1 MLKKKKI
8 YLYYINIFFQISA
21 KFSNSSLFTWEVTR
35 LIQVSS
41 MIFHINIINVYCCY
55 EYFLLVST
63 VISWD
68 NRIYFNDLGNYR
80 RDGDFFL
87 LLHLVFL
94 GVGEGVKQWGYILTH
109 AHTLGEPVKI
119 TWSWFFW
126 GIVKL
131 RTSASWGMVVSKTC
145 LTLGI
150 QVFSW
155 CSHMAKLGIFSWFGW
170 SDN

>member
-80 RDGDFFL
+80 RDGVFFPFASSCIFGGGGRGEAMRIYSHPCTHTGWTCENHVELVPLGNSQTKDLCFMRHGSQQNLLNPWYSSFQLMQSYGQAGNFL
-87 LLHLVFL
+87 LV
-94 GVGEGVKQWGYILTH
+94 WMI
-109 AHTLGEPVKI
+109 
-119 TWSWFFW
+119 
-126 GIVKL
+126 
-131 RTSASWGMVVSKTC
+131 R
-145 LTLGI
+145 
-150 QVFSW
+150 
-155 CSHMAKLGIFSWFGW
+155 
-170 SDN
+170 